1 MKSKENHLKCVSKL
15 SFVAYKRLVSK
26 SRLQTLTCVD
36 QDELVGNSIRWGV
49 TGFKQQEG
57 EETREIKNDF
67 TNRYKQKN

>member
-26 SRLQTLTCVD
+26 SRLQTLMCVD

-49 TGFKQQEG
+49 TGSKQQEG